1 MEGFSSTSE
10 SSVGNKSEVMK
21 AWKGGMGLMV
31 ARRVMMLEISLILLT
46 SVSASPYASSDQ
58 IMPAHITQPESCI
71 EQCMRDCKS
80 SGIGV
85 AACIKYCPVHC
96 LPPDTSSRK
105 AHYCNLGCML
115 DQCAKF
121 TDGMYTTISFFS
133 SPFLISD
140 KHIY

>member
-1 MEGFSSTSE
+1 MEGFSSTTE
-10 SSVGNKSEVMK
+10 SSVGNKAEVMK

-31 ARRVMMLEISLILLT
+31 VRLMMMLEISLILLT

-58 IMPAHITQPESCI
+58 IMPTHITQPESCI

-121 TDGMYTTISFFS
+121 TDDEEMMGRCVSNCRTFHCNV
-133 SPFLISD
+133 
-140 KHIY
+140 KA